1 MHSTNE
7 MLSKVYDIL
16 TAVEPILFDV
26 KEGALQRVRE
36 TKFDKNKSLQGQ
48 TLDSKSMTS
57 FGRINHAINN
67 SSTSMNMFAPPSTVS
82 PCSMHQTPILPQQ
95 NDNSNNMSALGS
107 SSRRE
112 IIVAPDSS
120 DISQSLSQIS
130 AEKAELTKAKET
142 APEDLLNVNRSHPRN

>member
-1 MHSTNE
+1 MHTTNE

-57 FGRINHAINN
+57 FGRMNHAINK
-67 SSTSMNMFAPPSTVS
+67 SSTSVNMFAPPSTVS
-82 PCSMHQTPILPQQ
+82 PCSMYRTPILPKE
-95 NDNSNNMSALGS
+95 NNNSNNMSALGS
-107 SSRRE
+107 SSRRKT
-112 IIVAPDSS
+112 IDAPDSS
-120 DISQSLSQIS
+120 DISESLSQIS
-130 AEKAELTKAKET
+130 AAKAELAKAKET
-142 APEDLLNVNRSHPRN
+142 APEEQMNDNRSHPR